1 MKIKFTRTY
10 EADVDDDVVQ
20 QIYDDIAVLR
30 FNKNNQKELLIEDC
44 KNYFEEV
51 AILVEDDLPDQLA
64 KIADEVVK

>member
-51 AILVEDDLPDQLA
+51 AILVEDDLPNQLA